1 MTTKKRKRWKTVKVS
16 IYRNLGIAKKN
27 QEQNGMAL
35 ITSFRSFVFTTSKI
49 KEKIHHVYIIPS
61 L

>member
-16 IYRNLGIAKKN
+16 IYGNLGITKKN
-27 QEQNGMAL
+27 QQQNGMAL
-35 ITSFRSFVFTTSKI
+35 IKSFRTFVFTTSKI
-49 KEKIHHVYIIPS
+49 KEKIHHVYIITS

>member
-1 MTTKKRKRWKTVKVS
+1 MTTKKKKRWKTVKVS
-16 IYRNLGIAKKN
+16 IYRNLGITKKN

-49 KEKIHHVYIIPS
+49 KEKIHHVYTIPS

>member
-16 IYRNLGIAKKN
+16 IYRNLGITKKN
-27 QEQNGMAL
+27 KEQNGMDL
-35 ITSFRSFVFTTSKI
+35 IESFRSFVFTTSKI
-49 KEKIHHVYIIPS
+49 KEKKHHVYIIPS

>member
-16 IYRNLGIAKKN
+16 IYGNLGITKKN
-27 QEQNGMAL
+27 QEQNGVAL
-35 ITSFRSFVFTTSKI
+35 IKSFRTFVFPTSKI
-49 KEKIHHVYIIPS
+49 KEKIHHVYIITS

>member
-49 KEKIHHVYIIPS
+49 KEKIHHVYTIPS